1 MASKAPRHWGWIVV
15 MVLATAWYAWPQV
28 LYSLLPVYDLVLF
41 LFPELGESLRPWVE
55 GLRSMTRG

>member
-1 MASKAPRHWGWIVV
+1 